1 VETLDYLALPR
12 GRTVT
17 AEIHERV
24 PGGGGVD
31 VSIECGAAGE
41 YAKGWLHYLFRDGT
55 GHGNGY
61 ERDS

>member
-1 VETLDYLALPR
+1 MYLALPR

-41 YAKGWLHYLFRDGT
+41 YAKGWLHYFEMALLGMETDT
-55 GHGNGY
+55 SENL
-61 ERDS
+61 E